1 MKRVDENVCFPFS
14 PREKVPGRADE
25 GTTGAR
31 QPNLTTRFITALRR
45 HPHPNLSPERRGA
58 LEGLETL
65 RLATLLAALAF
76 TGAALAQSGG
86 DYRLIRHV
94 TAAGGGTSPGGA
106 NYRLHG
112 TIGQADAGTSTL
124 QGGGFR
130 LRGGYWASA
139 TEGDGPGPEPGED
152 PIFSDGFENTGGNP

>member
-1 MKRVDENVCFPFS
+1 MKRVDQSISPFHQ
-14 PREKVPGRADE
+14 ETNGPGRSAQ
-25 GTTGAR
+25 AP
-31 QPNLTTRFITALRR
+31 QAW
-45 HPHPNLSPERRGA
+45 SRRG
-58 LEGLETL
+58 LGLVG
-65 RLATLLAALAF
+65 LLAALAF
-76 TGAALAQSGG
+76 TGTALAQSGG
-86 DYRLIRHV
+86 DYRLVRHV
-94 TAAGGGTSPGGA
+94 TAAGGGVSTGGA

-152 PIFSDGFENTGGNP
+152 PIFSDGFENTGGTP